1 MLTRTFAPYRH
12 PALLLVLLLAAC
24 AQSKLPSNE
33 GALGSDAS
41 SDQMLASAAEPG
53 IIRLTTITSADWEV
67 PRSGLINLDDPR
79 AEAIENGD
87 EPIQIFAYILEH
99 PTRGRYMVDSGVA
112 SSFRDP
118 GNAPVSGLIKRQMN
132 TDKLVIKQD
141 TSQILK
147 QHGPLEG
154 VLLTHMHIDHVMGLP
169 DIPQDVPVY
178 VGSGETHAK
187 AAVHMFTRGTVDNM
201 VGHEREIYEWPF
213 EKDQSGRFQGMLDV
227 FGDGMLYALHLPG
240 HTPGTTAFLARTTDG
255 PVLLTGDVS
264 HTDWG
269 WRHCVEPGS
278 YNLDGDG
285 AAESLKVLRALQAEL
300 PSLEVHLGHQPHK
313 ANEEHMSCAR

>member
-1 MLTRTFAPYRH
+1 
-12 PALLLVLLLAAC
+12 
-24 AQSKLPSNE
+24 
-33 GALGSDAS
+33 
-41 SDQMLASAAEPG
+41 
-53 IIRLTTITSADWEV
+53 
-67 PRSGLINLDDPR
+67 
-79 AEAIENGD
+79 
-87 EPIQIFAYILEH
+87 
-99 PTRGRYMVDSGVA
+99 
-112 SSFRDP
+112 
-118 GNAPVSGLIKRQMN
+118 
-132 TDKLVIKQD
+132 
-141 TSQILK
+141 
-147 QHGPLEG
+147 
-154 VLLTHMHIDHVMGLP
+154 
-169 DIPQDVPVY
+169 VPVY